1 MDETTREL
9 LSRHLDEDL
18 DAEEEHAIE
27 ARLEDDPGL
36 RNELMHL
43 ATARDAVRATAA
55 SERAPDALDRVLD
68 PVRRGAPGAARP
80 VTWRWM
86 AAAAAAVLVAS
97 VGLEMAR
104 RRPRPAEV
112 STTVERRVAAAP
124 TARGY
129 YQLQPLPRFVD
140 GTGEER
146 LGAADRLVATPPT
159 SPDLPQP
166 EPLEVMGPLA
176 AAPPGEKPDGEV
188 ELEVRVGPDVV
199 KATCRGRLDVAA
211 GWVEVVVRQARV
223 TEVHLASRDGA
234 VTAGD
239 LQEVRSALVGCRLEG
254 VRDGR
259 YRARLGPLRPVAGV
273 GAHGATDS
281 HD

>member
-1 MDETTREL
+1 MDEATREL

-18 DAEEEHAIE
+18 GAEEERAIE
-27 ARLEDDPGL
+27 ARMEAEPDL
-36 RNELMHL
+36 RNELDQL

-80 VTWRWM
+80 VTWRWI

-104 RRPRPAEV
+104 QRPGPADV
-112 STTVERRVAAAP
+112 STTIEQRVAAAP

-140 GTGEER
+140 PTGGEK
-146 LGAADRLVATPPT
+146 LGAADRLLATPPT
-159 SPDLPQP
+159 SPDLPP
-166 EPLEVMGPLA
+166 SEPLEVMGPLP
-176 AAPPGEKPDGEV
+176 AAPPGEKRDSEV

-199 KATCRGRLDVAA
+199 RTACTGRPDIAT
-211 GWVEVVVRQARV
+211 GWVEVVVRRARV
-223 TEVHLASRDGA
+223 TEVHRASRDGA
-234 VTAGD
+234 VAAGD
-239 LQEVRSALVGCRLEG
+239 LQRVRSVLVGCGLEG

-259 YRARLGPLRPVAGV
+259 YPARLGAPRPAMED
-273 GAHGATDS
+273 GAHGARES